1 MPEYKSNTAPKVLE
15 SKLAYDVWQ
24 EKGPFTSNSK
34 KKKIPIS
41 PSQKSILV
49 SGQHS
54 ISVQIISK
62 VTGHKIKSNHSKVIA
77 FPWKMKLG
85 QDETDLVEVKLKS
98 QGETHWSYPNSK
110 AH

>member
-54 ISVQIISK
+54 TSVQIISK
-62 VTGHKIKSNHSKVIA
+62 VTGHNIKSNHHKVIA
-77 FPWKMKLG
+77 FP
-85 QDETDLVEVKLKS
+85 
-98 QGETHWSYPNSK
+98 
-110 AH
+110 